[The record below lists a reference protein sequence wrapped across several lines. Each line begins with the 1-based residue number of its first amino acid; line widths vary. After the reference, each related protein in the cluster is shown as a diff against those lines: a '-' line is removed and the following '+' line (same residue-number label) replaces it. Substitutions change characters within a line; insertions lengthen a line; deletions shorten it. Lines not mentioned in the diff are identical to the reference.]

1 MKLEIYHLYS
11 LMLSRVFHWKKT
23 QESTLEMAHSRT
35 FSRRVC
41 PNVAGSIS
49 SLLSCAAIMLLLYRQ
64 PVGAQDTSPAPVSIP
79 DVKLLS
85 VQFVIDKHAVSV
97 FISNLK
103 YRVWCI
109 KNIMSE
115 KVLWFYFSSFSLFYL
130 YYYNYHLSYSPLFPF
145 PSTTVSF
152 SPTSTTICPS
162 PFFHFTFCYDFIIKW
177 SLSIWI
183 VLFVLSHGKAY
194 LETEFWM
201 IKLNNNVS
209 KCWRFAKSVRLNNY

>member
-1 MKLEIYHLYS
+1 MYLFWQRQYYCQPLGALAFDAMKLEIYHLYS

-145 PSTTVSF
+145 PSTTVSL
-152 SPTSTTICPS
+152 SPPPPQQSAPPPSSISPSATTLLLNGLCQYELCCL
-162 PFFHFTFCYDFIIKW
+162 FCLMVKHI
-177 SLSIWI
+177 
-183 VLFVLSHGKAY
+183 
-194 LETEFWM
+194 
-201 IKLNNNVS
+201 
-209 KCWRFAKSVRLNNY
+209 